1 MKTGEV
7 IKGRVSAMEKVNK
20 DWFFLNDGLEKH
32 RPIDMN
38 TVDKCVYDG

>member
-38 TVDKCVYDG
+38 TVDEWVYDG